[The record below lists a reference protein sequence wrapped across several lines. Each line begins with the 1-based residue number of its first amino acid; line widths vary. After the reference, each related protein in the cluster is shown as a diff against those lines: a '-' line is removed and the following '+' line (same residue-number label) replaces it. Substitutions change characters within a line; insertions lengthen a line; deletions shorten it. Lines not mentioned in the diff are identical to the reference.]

1 MAPLSTRVPPPRRV
15 AHRATTA
22 SLQALLPFIAESS
35 LGSAGVYIG
44 TDAFSRSPFYF
55 DPIRMYLDGLIGDPN
70 ILVIGRLGYGKS
82 ALMKAL
88 SRRLN
93 VVGYSTIYLDP
104 KGETTPLAR
113 AFGVEPLRLAAGGEL
128 RLNPLDE
135 KLASATGLDPTR
147 ERELLMRAVLPVMLE
162 RPLKPAEL
170 RIVSEVVRE
179 VVDGCAA
186 PTLRDV
192 HAGLASRGA
201 VTADPA
207 DALWD
212 YIHGPAGA
220 LFDAPT
226 SAGVDLDA
234 PLLALN
240 LRRLTQT
247 LT

>member
-1 MAPLSTRVPPPRRV
+1 MSLLANRVPPPRRV
-15 AHRATTA
+15 AHAPPRPACRRCCP
-22 SLQALLPFIAESS
+22 SSPSSS

-113 AFGVEPLRLAAGGEL
+113 AFGVEPLRLATGGEL

-135 KLASATGLDPTR
+135 KLTSATGLDPTR

-162 RPLKPAEL
+162 RPLRPAEL

-179 VVDGCAA
+179 VVDGAA
-186 PTLRDV
+186 PRRRCATSTQGSPPAARSPPIPPTRSGTTST
-192 HAGLASRGA
+192 APRARSSTRPPRRG
-201 VTADPA
+201 
-207 DALWD
+207 W
-212 YIHGPAGA
+212 
-220 LFDAPT
+220 T
-226 SAGVDLDA
+226 STPRCWRSTCGG
-234 PLLALN
+234 
-240 LRRLTQT
+240 
-247 LT
+247 